1 MALTRKYDLDHMFIS
16 LLLLFWHWPG
26 TFIFKTGVKKNKPRR
41 KVIGLNNTINYATSS
56 GLQMGMENNIVW
68 SEIGSGFWE
77 PCGTP
82 PTKIFGS
89 ATPPPPSLP
98 PPTGGMPVIPISNDC
113 RILSVSKSFI
123 WRLAFIDTTFV
134 NKSNF
139 HTWGSLLYASLW
151 NRGENREGT
160 LEQYWC
166 HAKEGKGLER
176 CGGRGCPKI
185 SQVPVTH
192 TWQWV
197 DWSYSEFSSPRGVQ
211 TF

>member
-56 GLQMGMENNIVW
+56 GLKMGMENNIVW
-68 SEIGSGFWE
+68 VWNRVRVLRTVRHTPNQNFWE
-77 PCGTP
+77 RHPSFP
-82 PTKIFGS
+82 L
-89 ATPPPPSLP
+89 PPPSYWGHACHSNFKWLP
-98 PPTGGMPVIPISNDC
+98 HIKCFKVFHMKIS
-113 RILSVSKSFI
+113 
-123 WRLAFIDTTFV
+123 FIDTIFV
-134 NKSNF
+134 NISNF

-166 HAKEGKGLER
+166 HVKEGKGLER